1 MSTERDIKA
10 LIKVLERI
18 IASFKSEE
26 VLSDFERGQLDGLRW
41 AVQLAQEVE

>member
-18 IASFKSEE
+18 IASIKSDE

>member
-18 IASFKSEE
+18 IASFKSDE

>member
-1 MSTERDIKA
+1 VSTERDIKA

-18 IASFKSEE
+18 IASFKSDE

>member
-1 MSTERDIKA
+1 MSTEKDIKA
-10 LIKVLERI
+10 LIKVLDRI

>member
-1 MSTERDIKA
+1 MNTERDIKA

-18 IASFKSEE
+18 IASFKSDE

>member
-1 MSTERDIKA
+1 VSTERDIKA